1 MGKILRKFL
10 NWIVGDYIEGIDKKN
25 TTTSIFRGKLLLE
38 NISISPKIMQMLNV
52 PIGIIFSHIGR
63 FEMKIP
69 WINIKTKPI
78 EILLDEIFIVLAPQK
93 VHKLNPLDE
102 AIKELLNTPEWAIN

>member
-1 MGKILRKFL
+1 MGKVLRKFL

-25 TTTSIFRGKLLLE
+25 TTASIFRGKLLLE

-52 PIGIIFSHIGR
+52 PIGILFSHIGR

-69 WINIKTKPI
+69 WINITTKPI
-78 EILLDEIFIVLAPQK
+78 EVLLDEIFIVLAPQK

-102 AIKELLNTPEWAIN
+102 AIKE